1 MNDQRNLTIGVDFG
15 LKDSINQLESIYGS
29 IQGIKAGF
37 QGAEDSGVQMGSRV
51 ARSAGTMADGLHDA
65 DRESRKVITTLDRLE
80 DSGDGAGSAIRD
92 AGVAFD
98 RFGDKAEENV
108 GLAKDELRDAAKAA
122 DAFGSEIAKNSGTAA
137 KDMDGV
143 SDAAR
148 DAGDAFE
155 DAGVQVERSYVQ
167 MGAEA
172 DSFKKAVIITS
183 ATANK
188 ETNSISKTIK
198 AGLQGAYG
206 YAGKKAAKFTRDA
219 VNGARDVK
227 EAFTHPIQTIRSKLS
242 DALERAREHIDDVGD
257 EADKTGADLDK
268 MGSDGSGAGTAI
280 KDAMGSAVKSF
291 FAVSAAIEVFK
302 KGVELAKQFGSA
314 VLEVGKSAE
323 QTGAKFE
330 AAFSPDSGVKEWSE
344 NFSSAIHRSNTEVQS
359 FLVSNKAMYNELG
372 ITGEAATE
380 LSKITTSLAYDL
392 GTAFKMD
399 DSEALSVMQDYING
413 NTKALS
419 EYGIQID
426 DAVLKQSAMEMGLG
440 KNIDNLDDYAMAQ
453 VRMNALLKNSTQI
466 QQMAAKEQ
474 EGYANGIKSLN
485 GIWQNFLADA
495 AERFAPVFT
504 DLTNTLLTSW
514 PQIEPVLMG
523 IVDTMS
529 IGISSGAPAIMSLA
543 KDAIPPLIDVIGQ
556 LGSIAGPVGGTL
568 LNIATTALPPLSRI
582 IGTMATTIVPPFV
595 NILKVLGD
603 DVVVPLMPYVESI
616 ANSILP
622 ALSAGLKMI
631 PPILQTISPVLGGIV
646 DILSRVV
653 SFLSK
658 IVQWAA
664 GGLAGLLD
672 KVAGVFGGGSSAAK
686 SAGAKIPHN
695 ADGDPDFKGGWTH
708 INERGGEI
716 AYLPSG
722 SAIIPADKSEQ
733 IINNSRQSSVK
744 TDINFNPT
752 IKVEIHGDSEGGG
765 TKLTDD
771 LKQMIKELY
780 QEMQEEHYD
789 QMAIQQG
796 NA

>member
-1 MNDQRNLTIGVDFG
+1 
-15 LKDSINQLESIYGS
+15 
-29 IQGIKAGF
+29 
-37 QGAEDSGVQMGSRV
+37 
-51 ARSAGTMADGLHDA
+51 
-65 DRESRKVITTLDRLE
+65 
-80 DSGDGAGSAIRD
+80 
-92 AGVAFD
+92 
-98 RFGDKAEENV
+98 
-108 GLAKDELRDAAKAA
+108 
-122 DAFGSEIAKNSGTAA
+122 
-137 KDMDGV
+137 
-143 SDAAR
+143 
-148 DAGDAFE
+148 
-155 DAGVQVERSYVQ
+155 
-167 MGAEA
+167 
-172 DSFKKAVIITS
+172 
-183 ATANK
+183 
-188 ETNSISKTIK
+188 
-198 AGLQGAYG
+198 
-206 YAGKKAAKFTRDA
+206 
-219 VNGARDVK
+219 
-227 EAFTHPIQTIRSKLS
+227 
-242 DALERAREHIDDVGD
+242 
-257 EADKTGADLDK
+257 
-268 MGSDGSGAGTAI
+268 
-280 KDAMGSAVKSF
+280 
-291 FAVSAAIEVFK
+291 
-302 KGVELAKQFGSA
+302 
-314 VLEVGKSAE
+314 
-323 QTGAKFE
+323 
-330 AAFSPDSGVKEWSE
+330 
-344 NFSSAIHRSNTEVQS
+344 
-359 FLVSNKAMYNELG
+359 
-372 ITGEAATE
+372 
-380 LSKITTSLAYDL
+380 
-392 GTAFKMD
+392 
-399 DSEALSVMQDYING
+399 
-413 NTKALS
+413 
-419 EYGIQID
+419 
-426 DAVLKQSAMEMGLG
+426 
-440 KNIDNLDDYAMAQ
+440 
-453 VRMNALLKNSTQI
+453 MNALLKNSTQI

-631 PPILQTISPVLGGIV
+631 PPILQTISPVLGGIA

-658 IVQWAA
+658 IVEWAA

-672 KVAGVFGGGSSAAK
+672 KVAGVFGGG
-686 SAGAKIPHN
+686 
-695 ADGDPDFKGGWTH
+695 TH